1 MKKSILLLAS
11 TALLLTTNTFAQ
23 CRKDTVN
30 QFNVSNAGVKTSAAR
45 WISTFDSKGNQLTEL
60 YQFYSSNTFEN
71 SKLITKT
78 YNANDKVLSSLEQT
92 YDAGNSQWVNNKKFE
107 LSYTGNN
114 VADSAYFTWSAG
126 SSSWQ
131 EDVRLTYTYNG
142 QGKILS
148 SLFKELTVNKS
159 KREFTYDAN
168 GNETKNE
175 FFSWSSGAWVPINKE
190 EKTYNA
196 GNNMLTFSIFNYNQG
211 TMTYDKG
218 SQYGYTYDANGNETL
233 KETRNWDG
241 SQYVASLRNGKTWS
255 TNKLTQTTVQFNNAG
270 WVTAERDD
278 YVYNAQNLLSQMI
291 RYRLQGGP
299 PTLQIDSRLNYTYN
313 TAGQLTGKANQTYNA
328 QTSQYT
334 TTADEIRNYSASGK
348 LTRLFYANFSQGVG
362 AMIPTQEYLYE
373 FNANDDLIATETK
386 NGFNINNSQWN
397 SIVRQE
403 FICGV
408 NQVSSIA
415 ELNNIQFSLYP
426 NPALNEFLLETDAID
441 AMVIITDLVGKVVF
455 EKQLEGDKMIISVA
469 DFNTGLYIVKIQS
482 KSENASRKLIVGK

>member
-92 YDAGNSQWVNNKKFE
+92 YDAGNNQWVNNKKFE

-126 SSSWQ
+126 SSSWT

-142 QGKILS
+142 QGKLLS
-148 SLFKELTVNKS
+148 TVFKELTVNKS

-348 LTRLFYANFSQGVG
+348 LIRLFYANFSQGVG

-408 NQVSSIA
+408 NQVSAIA
-415 ELNNIQFSLYP
+415 AVNDIQFSVYP
-426 NPALNEFLLETDAID
+426 NPANENVNISLN
-441 AMVIITDLVGKVVF
+441 
-455 EKQLEGDKMIISVA
+455 
-469 DFNTGLYIVKIQS
+469 
-482 KSENASRKLIVGK
+482 ENASKVVITDMLGKVIFEQQEVGKTVSISTVNFSKGIYLVRVESNGTTGAKKLIKE